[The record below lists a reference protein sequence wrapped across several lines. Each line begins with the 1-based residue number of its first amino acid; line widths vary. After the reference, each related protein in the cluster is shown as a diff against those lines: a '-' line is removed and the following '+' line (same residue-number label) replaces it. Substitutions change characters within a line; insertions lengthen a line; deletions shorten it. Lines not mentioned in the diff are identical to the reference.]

1 MHPRSQNGSFQ
12 LCCLPLFLDSHWGW
26 VLRQENDRNP
36 SLQKSDTA
44 PLRIWRFFLDTI
56 YTRFFHRINRGSP
69 WILWFFKVYHLI
81 SYHIWWIYESYMMDI
96 WYYMMIYIY
105 IWTKFSH
112 IDISKFQMHHLQRPF
127 LDTVLGRSSPRRRET
142 GTRPTKVASS
152 TREKWPNRNIICRHG
167 IINYWNMLDNWIN
180 YQ

>member
-105 IWTKFSH
+105 IYMDQIFSH
-112 IDISKFQMHHLQRPF
+112 RYLKVSDASPPKALPWHRAWTELASAPGNRNTTDKGSFVYKGKMTQQEHHL
-127 LDTVLGRSSPRRRET
+127 
-142 GTRPTKVASS
+142 
-152 TREKWPNRNIICRHG
+152 
-167 IINYWNMLDNWIN
+167 
-180 YQ
+180 

>member
-105 IWTKFSH
+105 MDQNFSH
-112 IDISKFQMHHLQRPF
+112 RYLKVSDASPPKALPWHRAWTELASAPGNRNTTDKGSFVYKGKMTQQEHHL
-127 LDTVLGRSSPRRRET
+127 
-142 GTRPTKVASS
+142 
-152 TREKWPNRNIICRHG
+152 
-167 IINYWNMLDNWIN
+167 
-180 YQ
+180 